1 MKTCVVYLWQN
12 LEELFLEWELLHMK
26 VVEKI
31 KIRDLRSA
39 ETLVSYV
46 GIFSWLFETTYRL
59 SSSVKLNPW
68 SLDRQVVP
76 KRQ

>member
-31 KIRDLRSA
+31 KIRDLCSA
-39 ETLVSYV
+39 ENLVAYV